1 MGTTTRRNAF
11 AVAPLGKNT
20 GSAGT
25 FHHFSTND
33 ETGPNQLDY
42 WMANAYRSVEARPDD
57 GVALHGSI
65 DTCHGAG
72 TQFVHCTSS
81 AVRTWLTPQRVRT
94 TDEHIAIC
102 LLDRG
107 LFRVEQADGT
117 RTIVHGGELFMFDCG
132 QPMSS
137 HWSESSICYLRVPR
151 QIVRQAV
158 GYDPADLGRVVTPL
172 TASGLAPFVSAQLR
186 MLAAHG
192 PALDRAAL
200 EQVMRATVD
209 LSLQLVASHPA
220 IAGRIG
226 GNAQWRAGKLQAAY
240 CFMKQHAHQHDLTP
254 DSIAAFLHCSRA
266 QLYRLFEGEPMSV
279 MVALREIR
287 LLRSRDYLER
297 AGPVAHV
304 GAIAHACG
312 FADHSAF
319 GKLFRQR
326 FGITPSQAHA
336 AAQCLTP

>member
-11 AVAPLGKNT
+11 AVAPVGNNT
-20 GSAGT
+20 ESAGP
-25 FHHFSTND
+25 FRHFSTND
-33 ETGPNQLDY
+33 ETAPNQLDY
-42 WMANAYRSVEARPDD
+42 WMAIAYRSVEARPDD
-57 GVALHGSI
+57 GVALYGSI
-65 DTCHGAG
+65 STCHGAG
-72 TQFVHCTSS
+72 AQFVHCTSS

-107 LFRVEQADGT
+107 QYQVEQAHDT
-117 RTIVHGGELFMFDCG
+117 RTIMREGDLFMFDCG

-137 HWSESSICYLRVPR
+137 HWSDASTCYLRLPR
-151 QIVRQAV
+151 QVVRQAL
-158 GYDPADLGRVVTPL
+158 GYDPADLGRGITPL

-186 MLAAHG
+186 TLAVHG
-192 PALDRAAL
+192 PALERAAL
-200 EQVMRATVD
+200 EHVMQATVD
-209 LSLQLVASHPA
+209 LSLQLVATHSA
-220 IAGRIG
+220 IAGRTG

-240 CFMKQHAHQHDLTP
+240 RFMKQHAHQHDLTP
-254 DSIAAFLHCSRA
+254 DKIAAFLHCSRA
-266 QLYRLFEGEPMSV
+266 QLYRLFEDEPMSV

-287 LLRSRDYLER
+287 LLRSRDYLEQ

-312 FADHSAF
+312 FADHSGF

-326 FGITPSQAHA
+326 FGITPRQA
-336 AAQCLTP
+336 AAQRLTL